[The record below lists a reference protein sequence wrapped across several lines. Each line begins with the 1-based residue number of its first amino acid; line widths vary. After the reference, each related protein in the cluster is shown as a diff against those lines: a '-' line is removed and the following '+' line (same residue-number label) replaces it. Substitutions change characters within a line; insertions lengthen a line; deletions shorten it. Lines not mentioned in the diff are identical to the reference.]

1 MDPAPKKK
9 SHLSFGAVFRCFLS
23 FVFVA
28 IALYFILSPYNPS
41 FMKGWLFPWTEY
53 NSLTCL
59 FFYVLLP
66 SAVIGFSYLVFGVPF
81 RFIYCFLLDAAYGTL
96 AFLNSKMMVYFLVGS
111 ITVFLMMVGHFK
123 DALNNHE
130 FGRDENFTF
139 DAIVPLVGLT
149 RCFHV
154 FGDDKESLGNL
165 VFGYVLGLFLIILPI
180 VSITLVAMKGSYVS
194 FDFAEYANKPR
205 NNFERFIYLFGIWER
220 ITTFWPSL
228 FKAFPITLMPLFGCL
243 IIMNANDEEGPRRTI
258 FAILGGTIFVFY
270 LAMFA
275 WKFLSSLFSL
285 LFISV
290 SAFSADLFVASPY
303 FMACLFA
310 AGIDLACLFITSD
323 FVNSQSASFA
333 TFLCAVALFIRETLT
348 SWMNALLGVI
358 IVVAAG
364 VVIVIVLGVIG
375 SGGGGGGKKTV
386 YIGESGRKYDT
397 AGKAEDDYYGDA
409 IDDD

>member
-1 MDPAPKKK
+1 MA
-9 SHLSFGAVFRCFLS
+9 
-23 FVFVA
+23 
-28 IALYFILSPYNPS
+28 
-41 FMKGWLFPWTEY
+41 
-53 NSLTCL
+53 
-59 FFYVLLP
+59 FF
-66 SAVIGFSYLVFGVPF
+66 
-81 RFIYCFLLDAAYGTL
+81 
-96 AFLNSKMMVYFLVGS
+96 NSKMMVYFLVGS
-111 ITVFLMMVGHFK
+111 ISVALMMIGHFK

-194 FDFAEYANKPR
+194 FDFGEYVKPR
-205 NNFERFIYLFGIWER
+205 NNFERFIYLFGIWDQ

-228 FKAFPITLMPLFGCL
+228 FKFFPITLMPLFGCL
-243 IIMNANDEEGPRRTI
+243 IIMNANDEEGPRRKI
-258 FAILGGTIFVFY
+258 FSILGGTIFVFY

-275 WKFLSSLFSL
+275 WKFLSSLASL
-285 LFISV
+285 LFGSTEEV
-290 SAFSADLFVASPY
+290 SAQLYACSPY
-303 FMACLFA
+303 FMACLFG
-310 AGIDLACLFITSD
+310 AGIDLACLFINSD
-323 FVNSQSASFA
+323 LVNSESASFA
-333 TFLCAVALFIRETLT
+333 TFLCAVALFVREMLT

-364 VVIVIVLGVIG
+364 VVIVIVLAIIG
-375 SGGGGGGKKTV
+375 SGGGGGGTRRV

>member
-23 FVFVA
+23 FVFLA

-96 AFLNSKMMVYFLVGS
+96 AFLNSKMMVYFIAGS
-111 ITVFLMMVGHFK
+111 ISVVLMMIGHLK
-123 DALNNHE
+123 EALSNKQ
-130 FGRDENFTF
+130 FGLDRSFTL
-139 DAIVPLVGLT
+139 DAIVPLLGAT
-149 RCFHV
+149 RCFRV
-154 FGDDKESLGNL
+154 FGSDNEERSNII
-165 VFGYVLGLFLIILPI
+165 FGYLLGLFLIILPI

-243 IIMNANDEEGPRRTI
+243 IIMHANDEEGPRRTI
-258 FAILGGTIFVFY
+258 FAILGGTIFVFF

-275 WKFLSSLFSL
+275 WKFLSSLVSF
-285 LFISV
+285 LFISG
-290 SAFSADLFVASPY
+290 SAFGADLFVASPY

-333 TFLCAVALFIRETLT
+333 TFLCAIALFVREMLT

-375 SGGGGGGKKTV
+375 SGGGGGGTRRV

-397 AGKAEDDYYGDA
+397 AGQAEDDCAGSA